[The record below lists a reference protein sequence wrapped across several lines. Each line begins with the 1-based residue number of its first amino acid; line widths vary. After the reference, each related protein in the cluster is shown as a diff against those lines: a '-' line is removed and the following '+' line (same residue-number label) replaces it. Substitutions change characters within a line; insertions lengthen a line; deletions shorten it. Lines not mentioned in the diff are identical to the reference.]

1 MKNVVGYMDI
11 LYLPVLDIEET
22 IKWYQE
28 KLGFHWNGICFDLGK
43 GPSIMLVT
51 VDNEEDV
58 KLTYKTDHWEGKDYD
73 MHLLSFKSDN
83 IEETYETLKEQGVSV
98 SELKT
103 YDENRKN
110 FRFYDLNG
118 NRFDVWQPIP

>member
-1 MKNVVGYMDI
+1 MKNVVGYIDI
-11 LYLPVLDIEET
+11 LYLPVRNIEET

-28 KLGFHWNGICFDLGK
+28 KLGLHWNGVCFVLGN
-43 GPSIMLVT
+43 GPAIMLVK
-51 VDNEEDV
+51 VEEGV
-58 KLTYKTDHWEGKDYD
+58 NLTYKTDHWEGENYD
-73 MHLLSFKSDN
+73 MHLLSFKSEN
-83 IEETYETLKEQGVSV
+83 IEETYETLKDRGVSV

-118 NRFDVWQPIP
+118 NRFDVWSPIL